1 MLLEQQNE
9 KRFLLARQEQDA
21 LNGRSAQN
29 TCTPS
34 TTLGSSEPSSK
45 ALALQR
51 NVSDRGNELFPSP
64 RPSASN
70 AEGLFE
76 DGFVLHDEADV
87 VKQLLARW
95 TVNLA
100 A

>member
-1 MLLEQQNE
+1 
-9 KRFLLARQEQDA
+9 
-21 LNGRSAQN
+21 
-29 TCTPS
+29 
-34 TTLGSSEPSSK
+34 
-45 ALALQR
+45 LALQR